1 MSISE
6 AVFPTE
12 TQEPAGT
19 GQAPPTHQAL
29 RRVEEAF
36 GVEFSLVDGRSGEL
50 VYSSP
55 DQPGENEQVWA
66 ELCRQ
71 IAERGR
77 PQLLAEE
84 PPFVV
89 LAVPLPEADG
99 QVLVAVGTFVT
110 HPAPA
115 ADDVTRAAQRL
126 GLEPETAV
134 GWASRQTAWAPEAL
148 ERVSRLAMEQM
159 AADTRIRELEE
170 ETDKLSVNLVAT
182 YEEIS
187 LLYRITQ
194 NLRIS
199 QSEEELGRVAI
210 EWMQDVL
217 PAEGLAIQ
225 LLPVAKEEECL
236 THRGRTESVTLGFG
250 QCPVDDAQFAR
261 LVDHL
266 DLAARN
272 RPTVVNPP
280 ATQDPTWPYPE
291 VRQMIVAPL
300 AEGANVFGWLAA
312 FNHTSGEEFGTV
324 EASLLNSVGAILGI
338 HGGNI
343 ELYRQQSELL
353 AGIVRALTSSI
364 DAKDPYT
371 CGHSDRVARVAV
383 RLAQELGCDQ
393 KTVETIY
400 LSGLLHD
407 IGKIGIDDSVLR
419 KPGKLTDEEYEH
431 IKTHVRIGHRIL
443 LDLKKLDD
451 VLPVVLYHHES
462 WDGSGYPGRL
472 TGEEIPLPA
481 RIVAVADAFDAMGS
495 DRPYRKRMPDEKID
509 GIFRSGAGRQ
519 WDSQVVDAFFRARED
534 IRGIVQSDQDATPTS
549 GRDPD
554 GRRRR

>member
-1 MSISE
+1 MSITE
-6 AVFPTE
+6 AVFPAE
-12 TQEPAGT
+12 THEAAGP
-19 GQAPPTHQAL
+19 GQAPPAQEAS

-36 GVEFSLVDGRSGEL
+36 GVEFSLVDGRSGEV

-55 DQPGENEQVWA
+55 EQPGDEGQGWA

-71 IAERGR
+71 VAERGG
-77 PQLLAEE
+77 PELLADE
-84 PPFVV
+84 PPLVV
-89 LAVPLPEADG
+89 LAVPLPEEDE
-99 QVLVAVGTFVT
+99 QTLVAVGTFAT
-110 HPAPA
+110 DRAPA
-115 ADDVTRAAQRL
+115 ADDVARAAERL
-126 GLEPETAV
+126 GLEPETVLRWV
-134 GWASRQTAWAPEAL
+134 GRQTAWAPEAL
-148 ERVSRLAMEQM
+148 ERVSRLVVKQM
-159 AADTRIRELEE
+159 ASDARIRALEA
-170 ETDKLSVNLVAT
+170 ETDNLSVNLVAT

-199 QSEEELGRVAI
+199 QSEEELGRVAL
-210 EWMQDVL
+210 EWMQEVL

-225 LLPVAKEEECL
+225 LLPVAKVEESL
-236 THRGRTESVTLGFG
+236 THRGRTESITLGLG
-250 QCPVDDAQFAR
+250 QCPVDDEKFAR
-261 LVDHL
+261 LVEHL
-266 DLAARN
+266 DLASRN
-272 RPTVVNPP
+272 RPAVVNPP
-280 ATQDPTWPYPE
+280 TTQDPTWPCPE
-291 VRQMIVAPL
+291 VREMIVAPL
-300 AEGANVFGWLAA
+300 AEGENVFGWLAA
-312 FNHTSGEEFGTV
+312 FNHTSREEFGTV
-324 EASLLNSVGAILGI
+324 EASLLSSVATILGI
-338 HGGNI
+338 HGGNL

-383 RLAQELGCDQ
+383 RLAQELGCEP

-419 KPGKLTDEEYEH
+419 KPGRLTDEEYEH

-443 LDLKKLDD
+443 RDLKKLDD

-462 WDGSGYPGRL
+462 WDGNGYPGRL
-472 TGEEIPLPA
+472 VGEEIPMPA

-509 GIFRSGAGRQ
+509 EIFHSGAGSQ
-519 WDSQVVDAFFRARED
+519 WDSQVVDAFFHARED
-534 IRGIVQSDQDATPTS
+534 IRRIAQGDAERDQCDAEQAES
-549 GRDPD
+549 
-554 GRRRR
+554 